1 MQQLNVLPIS
11 ASKNVEKK
19 DESAAFISTSSKDE
33 FSQHIDLHLAKNKDV
48 SSDRK
53 RDVADKPDENNIETL
68 DKNSTVKSDEI
79 TQQNA
84 DDYHTAVDE
93 TNSATSVQDVAASGK
108 KPENALDKEKSEIQ
122 PLEESELLMSF
133 LNKADKTLI
142 DTNPVDNDNISTG
155 DVSAAQKALKLNLEN
170 GSDKASE
177 QAPVVTS
184 KGNKANQIDEN
195 TLVELDEL
203 ESKASNNLKDKSL
216 IQESVDKPHVSINNK
231 KATAN
236 LLSND
241 KNISTQQLNIAKS
254 VEESAVNNLT
264 DDNNKITE
272 STLTANNQTIMNKDL
287 ADKISSKALNK
298 VNEELTQKELNKQPL
313 KSENKSNE
321 SNTVKLT
328 STPIVNAQATTNSQ
342 SPLDIE
348 ARVNE
353 QITQLAQNTSGISK
367 QDASLAA
374 AISAAQNN
382 QHSKNLSVTSLEQAS
397 TETAM
402 KESDLVNTEDQ
413 LKAKAADHLIEQNKA
428 PSNKASVIT
437 TTNFPANSNFIDMTG
452 TSTQAAQERVAQ
464 HAAEIFNPIGS
475 SEVSQ
480 GQKTNTQLHQE
491 TISIFRR
498 DFADAVKDKVMLMIS
513 QKLQQFDITLDP
525 PELGNM
531 HVRVNLQGEQAIVN
545 FVVQN
550 QQAKEAFEQ
559 NMHKLKELLAER
571 GVDVGD
577 ANVEQQSQQSD
588 HEENNNENS
597 ENSNRRS
604 IINTVDASDAIEH
617 NLSARMINSA
627 TTAVDYYA

>member
-19 DESAAFISTSSKDE
+19 DESSAFISTSSKDE

-53 RDVADKPDENNIETL
+53 RGVADKLDENNIKTL
-68 DKNSTVKSDEI
+68 DENSTVKSDEI

-84 DDYHTAVDE
+84 DDYHAVVDE

-108 KPENALDKEKSEIQ
+108 KSENALDKEKSEIQ

-142 DTNPVDNDNISTG
+142 DTNPVDNINTG
-155 DVSAAQKALKLNLEN
+155 DASAAQKALKLNLEN

-177 QAPVVTS
+177 QASVVTS

-216 IQESVDKPHVSINNK
+216 IQENVDKPHVSINNK
-231 KATAN
+231 RATAD

-241 KNISTQQLNIAKS
+241 KNISMQQLNTAKS
-254 VEESAVNNLT
+254 AEESAVNNLT

-272 STLTANNQTIMNKDL
+272 STLTANNLTIMNKDL
-287 ADKISSKALNK
+287 ADKISSKASNK

-328 STPIVNAQATTNSQ
+328 STPALNVQAATNSQ

-353 QITQLAQNTSGISK
+353 QITQLAQNTSAISK
-367 QDASLAA
+367 QDANLAA

-428 PSNKASVIT
+428 PSNKAPVKT
-437 TTNFPANSNFIDMTG
+437 TTDFPANSNFIDITG

-559 NMHKLKELLAER
+559 NMHKLKELLAEQ

-577 ANVEQQSQQSD
+577 ANVEQQSQQSG

-597 ENSNRRS
+597 DNSNLRS

-617 NLSARMINSA
+617 SLSARMINSA